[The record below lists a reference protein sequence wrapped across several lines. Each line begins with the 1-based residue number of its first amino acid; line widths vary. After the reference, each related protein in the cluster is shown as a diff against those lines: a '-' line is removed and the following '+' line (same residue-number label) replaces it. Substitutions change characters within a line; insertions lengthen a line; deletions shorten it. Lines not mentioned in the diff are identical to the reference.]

1 MKKVMSLGHRMI
13 FDYLVDN
20 DGLHERIVSIDSY
33 ILFKEK
39 YLFCVG
45 FLNIDLILFEL
56 LLRNPGELLNKNS
69 QFTFFNSR

>member
-1 MKKVMSLGHRMI
+1 MI